1 VENPKR
7 PDGPKVVRGKRLSLL
22 QTLIL
27 SGQRTFLRI
36 EEYITHHN
44 VRRKP
49 FFSTATANT
58 IMAKVTRVR
67 KALNKTRTA

>member
-7 PDGPKVVRGKRLSLL
+7 PDGPKVVREKRLSLL
-22 QTLIL
+22 QMITL

-36 EEYITHHN
+36 EEYMTHHD
-44 VRRKP
+44 VTPKP
-49 FFSTATANT
+49 FVWTATANT